1 MAATHHLFPDC
12 HTTLLHEPLS
22 DTTTLHSLLLVPL
35 LPSTPLP
42 RPALP
47 LLALLLPEP
56 LAVPQLPFAERP
68 LPTALTALPMSDPA
82 ALAPQVPVV
91 AAVPC

>member
-1 MAATHHLFPDC
+1 MAFPDR
-12 HTTLLHEPLS
+12 HTTRLHVLVS
-22 DTTTLHSLLLVPL
+22 DTAALNSLLLVPL
-35 LPSTPLP
+35 LLSTPLP

-47 LLALLLPEP
+47 LLAPHLPEP
-56 LAVPQLPFAERP
+56 PAVPQPPFAERLLLTVP
-68 LPTALTALPMSDPA
+68 TALPMSDPA